1 LTTPAGI
8 IAGGD
13 AVDQEHD
20 FPVKGTAYSLLY
32 TTETPQ
38 EAGDYI
44 QKLVD
49 GGGSMAMP
57 FERAP
62 WGDGFGQ
69 VFDRFGVMWA
79 FSCEDAGQSP
89 SAYRVA
95 GLWPKAGIFDFSR
108 SVAPG
113 EVHALIG
120 LNGAGKTTLMR
131 AMLGMLHLTS
141 GSVHIGGVPLNNMAQ
156 KAWKDV
162 GHLIERP
169 FAYPELDVRTN
180 LKLAAQ
186 LNLVEPACIPKTVDA
201 AIAELGLST
210 YAEVPARKLSLGN
223 KQRLGLA
230 AALQHHPKLII
241 L

>member
-1 LTTPAGI
+1 RI
-8 IAGGD
+8 
-13 AVDQEHD
+13 
-20 FPVKGTAYSLLY
+20 
-32 TTETPQ
+32 
-38 EAGDYI
+38 
-44 QKLVD
+44 
-49 GGGSMAMP
+49 
-57 FERAP
+57 
-62 WGDGFGQ
+62 
-69 VFDRFGVMWA
+69 
-79 FSCEDAGQSP
+79 
-89 SAYRVA
+89 A
-95 GLWPKAGIFDFSR
+95 GLWPKAGIFDFSL

-186 LNLVEPACIPKTVDA
+186 LNLVEPACIPKTVHA

-210 YAEVPARKLSLGN
+210 YAEVRARKLSLGT

-241 L
+241 LDEPTSALDPPGVILWHEVLLHRIDDGVGVLVSSHHLDEVARIANRISVINYGRYIGSLEPDAPDLERAFFDLVLADDEQRF

>member
-1 LTTPAGI
+1 
-8 IAGGD
+8 
-13 AVDQEHD
+13 
-20 FPVKGTAYSLLY
+20 
-32 TTETPQ
+32 
-38 EAGDYI
+38 
-44 QKLVD
+44 
-49 GGGSMAMP
+49 M
-57 FERAP
+57 
-62 WGDGFGQ
+62 
-69 VFDRFGVMWA
+69 
-79 FSCEDAGQSP
+79 
-89 SAYRVA
+89 
-95 GLWPKAGIFDFSR
+95 
-108 SVAPG
+108 APG

-241 L
+241 LDEPTSALDPAGVIMLREVLLHRIDDGVGVLVSSHHLDEVARIANRISVINYGRYIGSLEPDAPDLERAFFDLVLADDEQRF

>member
-1 LTTPAGI
+1 
-8 IAGGD
+8 
-13 AVDQEHD
+13 
-20 FPVKGTAYSLLY
+20 
-32 TTETPQ
+32 
-38 EAGDYI
+38 
-44 QKLVD
+44 
-49 GGGSMAMP
+49 
-57 FERAP
+57 
-62 WGDGFGQ
+62 
-69 VFDRFGVMWA
+69 
-79 FSCEDAGQSP
+79 
-89 SAYRVA
+89 
-95 GLWPKAGIFDFSR
+95 AGIFDFSL

-162 GHLIERP
+162 GHLIQRP

-180 LKLAAQ
+180 LKL
-186 LNLVEPACIPKTVDA
+186 VGPACIPKTVDA
-201 AIAELGLST
+201 AIAELALST

-241 L
+241 LDEPTSALDPAGVIMLREVLLHRIDDGV

>member
-1 LTTPAGI
+1 MPDI
-8 IAGGD
+8 IQVHNA
-13 AVDQEHD
+13 
-20 FPVKGTAYSLLY
+20 S
-32 TTETPQ
+32 
-38 EAGDYI
+38 
-44 QKLVD
+44 
-49 GGGSMAMP
+49 
-57 FERAP
+57 RA
-62 WGDGFGQ
+62 FG
-69 VFDRFGVMWA
+69 
-79 FSCEDAGQSP
+79 
-89 SAYRVA
+89 
-95 GLWPKAGIFDFSR
+95 PKAGIFDCSL
-108 SVAPG
+108 SVAPS

-186 LNLVEPACIPKTVDA
+186 LNMVEPVCVPKTVDA
-201 AIAELGLST
+201 AMIEFGLST
-210 YAEVPARKLSLGN
+210 YAEVAARKLSLGN

-241 L
+241 LDEPTSGLDPAGVIMLREVLLHRLDDGVGVLVSSHHLDEVARIANRISVINYGRYIGSLEPDAPDLERAFFDLVLADDEQRF